1 MDELR
6 FVLKGLVFAF
16 LVVMGLQIKVGGET
30 LEMKSSRWV
39 HSSSVG
45 SFLNQSAQGAV
56 EMTQTVARVTSRF
69 IKDKLGS
76 THDSSVL
83 NRASS
88 NRARPEDQESD
99 EE

>member
-1 MDELR
+1 MDEFK

-16 LVVMGLQIKVGGET
+16 LVVMALQIKVGGET

-56 EMTQTVARVTSRF
+56 EIIQTASQVTSRF
-69 IKDKLGS
+69 IKEKLGS
-76 THDSSVL
+76 THDSSVK
-83 NRASS
+83 
-88 NRARPEDQESD
+88 E
-99 EE
+99 